1 MKTNLIAILSLV
13 MLPLAGA
20 SFAATASFDLDSG
33 RPMVQLMVNGKG
45 PYAFVLDTGSPSLL
59 VMQSLVDELGLEVV
73 GSDELESPMQ
83 GTPVEV
89 DVVRVESIALGAA
102 AVGDLEAMVLDM
114 EGHGLGSGVVGPVLF
129 REHGALTLDFE
140 SNTIALGEDSIGDAG
155 TWLPFGASAPLLDV
169 PVRIGDVVIE
179 GHLDT
184 GNPGV
189 LSVPNRFEDRLPLS
203 GPVRT
208 VGRARTVDAEF
219 EIRGAPID
227 ESVQVGDAEIPLSQ
241 IMLSAIPVANL
252 GTAGLRGLVL
262 HVDWENERFALT
274 GTADPGSGPHH
285 ETRPTTSGEGQQRV
299 VRMAGGDGP
308 RFGLRA
314 MPSSDGAIQVAGTEP
329 GSPAESIGLLA
340 GDRIVAINGK
350 STRDLELPDV
360 RTELNRPELVLT
372 VERDGETLQ
381 LKREPAPGS

>member
-1 MKTNLIAILSLV
+1 MNRSLIAALSLL
-13 MLPLAGA
+13 MLSSAGA

-45 PYAFVLDTGSPSLL
+45 PYPFVLDTGSPSLL
-59 VMQSLVDELGLEVV
+59 VMKSLADELGLEVV
-73 GSDELESPMQ
+73 GSDELVSPMQ

-89 DVVRVESIALGAA
+89 EVVRVESIALGG
-102 AVGDLEAMVLDM
+102 AVVGGLEAMVLNL
-114 EGHGLGSGVVGPVLF
+114 EGHGLGRGVVGPALF

-140 SNTIALGEDSIGDAG
+140 RNSIALGEDPAAAAEA
-155 TWLPFGASAPLLDV
+155 WLPFGASAPLLDV

-189 LSVPNRFEDRLPLS
+189 LSVPSGFEDRLPLS

-208 VGRARTVDAEF
+208 VGRGRTLDAEF
-219 EIRGAPID
+219 EIRAAPID
-227 ESVQVGDAEIPLSQ
+227 GSAWIGDAEVPLDQ
-241 IMLSAIPVANL
+241 IMLSEIPVANL

-274 GTADPGSGPHH
+274 GTANPGPGPHQRA
-285 ETRPTTSGEGQQRV
+285 RPAASEEGPRRM

-314 MPSSDGAIQVAGTEP
+314 MPSPDGAIQVAGTEP
-329 GSPAESIGLLA
+329 GSPAEAIGLLA
-340 GDRIVAINGK
+340 GDRIVALNGK
-350 STRDLELPDV
+350 SPRDLELAAVRAELARPD
-360 RTELNRPELVLT
+360 LVLT

-381 LKREPAPGS
+381 LERAPAPGN